1 NSLVLILVIKVKQLR
16 VTTNYLLCS
25 LAVSDL
31 LTGLVSIPLFT
42 SCNILQTLTICIVA
56 ENVLRF
62 TSISTVLHLLAIT
75 TDRYMAIMHSLRYYN
90 IVTRH
95 RGCWV
100 IACTW
105 LISTTTA
112 FIQLAWNNPSVLDN
126 THDEPPE
133 SLLRHE
139 FRYDIINIVLFFA
152 IPLLVMVFL
161 NGKIF
166 YEVLRQSSKI
176 KKNFPRENSKKA
188 QSREW
193 KAAILF
199 TAMFVVFSSCWL
211 PYFLVRIQHNLGN
224 EMFEMTKLMEYIII
238 YLRFITS
245 FLNPCIYI
253 LGKNDFRHAIR

>member
-1 NSLVLILVIKVKQLR
+1 LVLILVVRVKQLR
-16 VTTNYLLCS
+16 TTTNFLLCS

-95 RGCWV
+95 RGYWV

-105 LISTTTA
+105 IISTSTA
-112 FIQLAWNNPSVLDN
+112 FIQLAWNNPSALEN

-133 SLLRHE
+133 SLIQHE
-139 FRYDIINIVLFFA
+139 LRYDFFNLA
-152 IPLLVMVFL
+152 VFFCIPLLAMVYV
-161 NGKIF
+161 NSRIF
-166 YEVLRQSSKI
+166 YEVVRQTKLMRR
-176 KKNFPRENSKKA
+176 NFPGWQSARETTG
-188 QSREW
+188 REW
-193 KAAILF
+193 KAALTF
-199 TAMFVVFSSCWL
+199 AVMFAVFIACWC
-211 PYFLVRIQHNLGN
+211 PYFLLRLQQNLGN
-224 EMFEMTKLMEYIII
+224 ELMFEVSRVGGYVIAF
-238 YLRFITS
+238 LRFLTS
-245 FLNPCIYI
+245 LLNPCIY
-253 LGKNDFRHAIR
+253 